1 MWIKCFVG
9 LVCVSSVRYEN
20 YTSTYIFF
28 SSNLNAKENMKH
40 KKQVFI
46 KISHCIYSIFWPN
59 NKLWFTYIIWAYR
72 RATRHMPTYKPSNN
86 TQRCIRFVTVKFRWC
101 VYLEWNNT
109 RKIWYTPWTLET
121 LLNIQV
127 TRLSHF
133 GYVTIVFLHLIS
145 HLSFR
150 CLKLHV
156 FSFALLFREYERYVI
171 QFYVFLSLFPPSN
184 IIMHLYCNCSSF

>member
-1 MWIKCFVG
+1 MRSIHTHIFLLKFE
-9 LVCVSSVRYEN
+9 RQRKHETQK
-20 YTSTYIFF
+20 TSFHK
-28 SSNLNAKENMKH
+28 NLALYLFNK
-40 KKQVFI
+40 
-46 KISHCIYSIFWPN
+46 FWPN
-59 NKLWFTYIIWAYR
+59 NKLWFTYIIWAYG

-156 FSFALLFREYERYVI
+156 FSFALLFRGYERYVI